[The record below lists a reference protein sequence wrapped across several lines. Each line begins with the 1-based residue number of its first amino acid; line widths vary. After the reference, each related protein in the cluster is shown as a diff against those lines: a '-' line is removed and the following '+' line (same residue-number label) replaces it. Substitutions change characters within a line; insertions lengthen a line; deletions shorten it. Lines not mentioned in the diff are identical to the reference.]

1 MENEL
6 SYKVIGAAIA
16 VHQALGGPGLLES
29 IYESALH
36 HELTLYGLKVERQK
50 PVRVIYKGITIREPL
65 ENLSS

>member
-36 HELTLYGLKVERQK
+36 HELIINGLKVERQK
-50 PVRVIYKGITIREPL
+50 PVPVIYKGVVIRDPFIL
-65 ENLSS
+65 E